1 MDFLACRSRNVHFLH
16 IRLSIMWYLC
26 TQKIRNGHRSSS
38 DKPYFLS
45 TKRFAILQPK
55 TGNKEISR

>member
-1 MDFLACRSRNVHFLH
+1 MDFLACLSRNVHFLH

-26 TQKIRNGHRSSS
+26 TQKIRDGHRAKL

-45 TKRFAILQPK
+45 TKRFAILH
-55 TGNKEISR
+55 TLT